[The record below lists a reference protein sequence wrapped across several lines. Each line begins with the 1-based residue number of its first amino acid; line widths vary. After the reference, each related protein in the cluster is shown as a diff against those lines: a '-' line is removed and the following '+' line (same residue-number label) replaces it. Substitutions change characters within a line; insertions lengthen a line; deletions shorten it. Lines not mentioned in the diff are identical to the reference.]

1 MATFIVEETICY
13 EVEADSAEEAEEII
27 VNSDH
32 EQILK
37 YPQWVEERTAYE
49 R

>member
-1 MATFIVEETICY
+1 MATFIVEEVVRY
-13 EVEADSAEEAEEII
+13 EVEADDEEEAIEII

-32 EQILK
+32 EQIQQ
-37 YPQWVEERTAYE
+37 YPQWVEDRTAWV